1 MVLEVVVVSITTAA
15 DIISSRTRCSRN
27 SYSSRNNAVGKTV
40 AQSVVKE
47 VEHVSVVVDTEITG
61 VVAYLVCNQRINS
74 GIGFGHSINMF

>member
-15 DIISSRTRCSRN
+15 DIISSRTRGSRN
-27 SYSSRNNAVGKTV
+27 SYNSRNNAVGKTV